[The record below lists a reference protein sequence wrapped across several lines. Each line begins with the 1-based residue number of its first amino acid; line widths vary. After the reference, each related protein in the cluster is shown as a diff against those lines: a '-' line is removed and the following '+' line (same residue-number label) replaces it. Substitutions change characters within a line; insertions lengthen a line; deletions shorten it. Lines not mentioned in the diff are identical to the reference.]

1 VNEPAFDELLRA
13 LVEAGARFVL
23 VGGFAVNAWG
33 VVRLRSER
41 AIVVRLSFGALV
53 EALEAARKQPA

>member
-1 VNEPAFDELLRA
+1 MNEPAFDELLRA

-33 VVRLRSER
+33 VVRL
-41 AIVVRLSFGALV
+41 SFGALV